1 MASSISEYLVVIPD
15 FANVPPE
22 VRAEAR
28 PIHLREI
35 QPLVD
40 AKVVVMG
47 GALLSRVPQP
57 GEPPA
62 VNGSVMMVQ
71 MESADAVRQRLESDV
86 YHKKAIWD
94 LDKAQIILI
103 KCGFRT
109 PL

>member
-1 MASSISEYLVVIPD
+1 MTSSLPEFLVIIPD
-15 FANVPPE
+15 FANVSPE
-22 VRAEAR
+22 TRAEAR
-28 PIHLREI
+28 PIHLREV

-40 AKVVVMG
+40 AKVVVKG
-47 GALLSRVPQP
+47 GALLSPISQP
-57 GEPPA
+57 GEAPA
-62 VNGSVMMVQ
+62 VNGSVMIVQ
-71 MESADAVRQRLESDV
+71 IENADAVRQRLENDV

>member
-1 MASSISEYLVVIPD
+1 MAQPEFLVIIPD
-15 FANVPPE
+15 LANVSPE
-22 VRAEAR
+22 TRAEAR

-40 AKVVVMG
+40 AKVAVMG
-47 GALLSRVPQP
+47 GALLSRISRS
-57 GEPPA
+57 GEAPA

-71 MESADAVRQRLESDV
+71 MESVDAVRQRLENDI
-86 YHKKAIWD
+86 YHKMAIWD

-109 PL
+109 PLG